1 MRSLSDRPSVRRL
14 QAQRASRRRRA
25 ARNWQARDELH
36 NALRRI
42 RRRERR
48 PRSHVPVDTT
58 APTGNPSVG
67 AHRKTATNAS
77 LAASCTA
84 TSDGHTSASA
94 ERTSHAPQGGA
105 NVRVH
110 EEAQRLKHIR
120 GARERQRASR
130 ARIELERDRYEEHAT
145 ARREAV
151 ARRARE
157 CASGQAEKVISRSGL
172 ISATS
177 RVVQHDR
184 AESNK

>member
-1 MRSLSDRPSVRRL
+1 MSIMRSLSDRPSVRRL

-48 PRSHVPVDTT
+48 PRSHAPVDAT

-67 AHRKTATNAS
+67 AHRKTATNVS
-77 LAASCTA
+77 LAASRTA

-110 EEAQRLKHIR
+110 EEAQRLKNIR

-130 ARIELERDRYEEHAT
+130 ARIELERDRCEEHAT

-157 CASGQAEKVISRSGL
+157 CASRAGGEVISARPRL
-172 ISATS
+172 ISA
-177 RVVQHDR
+177 RVC
-184 AESNK
+184 